1 MQRYTSPWNP
11 LCLTKAKPPLRQYGH
26 RASGGSGC
34 SIITHSSLGHM
45 AGSTYR
51 KNSRCGRLGCVLGS
65 FRHAQRI
72 ALWEWGLLEP
82 SCSVLSGE
90 KPSKRERRAGRNQR
104 GPLGSYGFDGPPQA
118 YHALTGA
125 AAKRRTA
132 LQLHP
137 LRFTQQRGPTALFRN
152 IGSGPSLTA
161 RAHLWFAS
169 IYGKVPRAPWAP
181 QKRWRL
187 GVY

>member
-1 MQRYTSPWNP
+1 M
-11 LCLTKAKPPLRQYGH
+11 LCPFRRKAIQK
-26 RASGGSGC
+26 RAS
-34 SIITHSSLGHM
+34 
-45 AGSTYR
+45 
-51 KNSRCGRLGCVLGS
+51 CGPKSARTARFV
-65 FRHAQRI
+65 
-72 ALWEWGLLEP
+72 W
-82 SCSVLSGE
+82 
-90 KPSKRERRAGRNQR
+90 
-104 GPLGSYGFDGPPQA
+104 FDGPIQA